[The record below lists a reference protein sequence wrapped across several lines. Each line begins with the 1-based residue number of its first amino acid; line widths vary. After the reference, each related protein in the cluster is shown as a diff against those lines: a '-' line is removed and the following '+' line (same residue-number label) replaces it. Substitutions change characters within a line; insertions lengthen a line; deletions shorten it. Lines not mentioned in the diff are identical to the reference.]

1 MPEQKIQSTFI
12 NNTENKILKERIS
25 QLISISKELK
35 FLVGFFYFSGIRELY
50 EAIKNN
56 PNIITS
62 VLVGLNVDKQAYGL
76 VEYGATEKLNGNQHQ
91 QLFKDSIIKSINSDE
106 FDTEEFYEQAKF
118 FIRTIIDNRLII
130 RKTRAPN
137 HAKLYFSK

>member
-1 MPEQKIQSTFI
+1 
-12 NNTENKILKERIS
+12 
-25 QLISISKELK
+25 
-35 FLVGFFYFSGIRELY
+35 
-50 EAIKNN
+50 
-56 PNIITS
+56 
-62 VLVGLNVDKQAYGL
+62 LNVDKQAYGL